1 MGREVIIHIIRFIL
15 LVLLQILVLN
25 QVQFTGI
32 LNPYLYLYFLLV
44 LPIDFSPNM
53 GLVVGF
59 LLGLTVDIF
68 SQTLGMHTIATV
80 FAAYCRPYA
89 LRYMAPRDGYESSR
103 IPGIKQM
110 GWLWFLTYA
119 SIIIVF
125 HHFVLFFMESFKMS
139 GLWFTLGK
147 ALGSGILTLV
157 LAIIAEMLFARR
169 AGKGLGYE

>member
-1 MGREVIIHIIRFIL
+1 MGRELITLIIRFVL
-15 LVLLQILVLN
+15 LVLLQVLVLN

-32 LNPYLYLYFLLV
+32 LNPYLYLYFILV
-44 LPIDFSPNM
+44 LPVDFNPNM
-53 GLVVGF
+53 GLIVGF
-59 LLGLTVDIF
+59 ALGLTIDLF

-119 SIIIVF
+119 AIIILF

-147 ALGSGILTLV
+147 SIGSGILTLSLV
-157 LAIIAEMLFARR
+157 IIVEMLFARR
-169 AGKGLGYE
+169 ARKGSGYD